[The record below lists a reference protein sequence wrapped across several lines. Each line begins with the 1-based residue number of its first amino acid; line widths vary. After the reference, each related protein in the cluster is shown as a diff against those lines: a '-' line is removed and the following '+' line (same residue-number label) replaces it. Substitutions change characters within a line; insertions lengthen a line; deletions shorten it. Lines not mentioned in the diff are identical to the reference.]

1 MANPFTPPNINF
13 NVYERENPIDQQVN
27 WAEIAQ
33 NITTA
38 VTDIEKDRA
47 KRKKK
52 IEKSYRKQQEKILE
66 LNNKYDTRTLQQ
78 WVNSGVM
85 STGEQLAAQ
94 YNLLTRGMIKES
106 EFSLTQNNAKA
117 GYKSIKSYADS
128 YNKRMNEFTERRK
141 TKMDNGEPMSSA
153 EEAYDVET
161 LLMFNNLNNKKLETD
176 RLGNLSVLTIDTQ
189 EKLEDGTDNPN
200 FGNPIEGQSATVQ
213 QLEGLLYQETNNID
227 VTKVLE
233 NLNKQLGTLS
243 MDFAG
248 QTKSGYRDLTE
259 TERVAADV
267 RFLEAL
273 GDKDS
278 ERHKQ
283 AAALLEGLVNEMVYD
298 EFVAATYA
306 VNNGVKTKDGD
317 LLTLGTKDDF
327 DKFAKDNP
335 GKENPIIVRD
345 YNKNSGMVQSFPT
358 DEQVNN
364 VKDWGRGALLGS
376 FNASVKTKAERVT
389 NRNYSFSKSLNQQ
402 TPEIKTATTEMMLR
416 FNREQQEIQE
426 LLKQNLSNEEEN
438 ILENRM
444 NKLADEMA
452 QAASSENN
460 PVEAQVNSD
469 GSISFYKK
477 DNKGGWT
484 PFVKNAQ
491 NISGFVNVYIT
502 DSKDKQ
508 EAEDRLVDELRKI
521 NTDESRNVINQYYS
535 SNSNVTNNNNN
546 ISEDEMNEFNKNL
559 QRP

>member
-117 GYKSIKSYADS
+117 GYKSIKSYANS

-141 TKMDNGEPMSSA
+141 TKMENGQPISSA

-233 NLNKQLGTLS
+233 NLNNQLGTLS

-278 ERHKQ
+278 ERHKE

-317 LLTLGTKDDF
+317 LIKLGTKDEF
-327 DKFAKDNP
+327 DKFAQDNP
-335 GKENPIIVRD
+335 GKVNPIIVRD
-345 YNKNSGMVQSFPT
+345 YNKNSGMVQSFTT
-358 DEQVNN
+358 DDQVNS
-364 VKDWGRGALLGS
+364 VKDWARGAILGS
-376 FNASVKTKAERVT
+376 FNAKVKRKAERVST
-389 NRNYSFSKSLNQQ
+389 TSKQVKINVGGNVDKVDYSVYETLQDTFNLTGNEDGKTIDDQVKLAETILNQNISDDQ
-402 TPEIKTATTEMMLR
+402 PSLEVDIKFETDSASGNTITKMYIY
-416 FNREQQEIQE
+416 QQAYESE
-426 LLKQNLSNEEEN
+426 DGTVERKLLKVAKNPMELSNEAVNAGSNKEN
-438 ILENRM
+438 YTLMNQKKTAYENA
-444 NKLADEMA
+444 KGK
-452 QAASSENN
+452 NN
-460 PVEAQVNSD
+460 QVNDD
-469 GSISFYKK
+469 G
-477 DNKGGWT
+477 
-484 PFVKNAQ
+484 
-491 NISGFVNVYIT
+491 
-502 DSKDKQ
+502 
-508 EAEDRLVDELRKI
+508 L
-521 NTDESRNVINQYYS
+521 
-535 SNSNVTNNNNN
+535 
-546 ISEDEMNEFNKNL
+546 
-559 QRP
+559 

>member
-27 WAEIAQ
+27 WAEIAK

-66 LNNKYDTRTLQQ
+66 LNNKYDSRTLQQ

-141 TKMDNGEPMSSA
+141 TKMENGQPISSA

-161 LLMFNNLNNKKLETD
+161 LLMFNNLNNKKLVTD
-176 RLGNLSVLTIDTQ
+176 RLGNLSVLTLD
-189 EKLEDGTDNPN
+189 ENGD
-200 FGNPIEGQSATVQ
+200 PIEGQSATVQ

-248 QTKSGYRDLTE
+248 QTKSGYRDFTE

-278 ERHKQ
+278 ERHKE

-317 LLTLGTKDDF
+317 LIELGTQDEF

-335 GKENPIIVRD
+335 GKVNPIIVRD
-345 YNKNSGMVQSFPT
+345 YNKNSGMVQSFTT
-358 DEQVNN
+358 DDQVKS
-364 VKDWGRGALLGS
+364 VKDWARGAILGS
-376 FNASVKTKAERVT
+376 FDAKVKTKAEKVSYKTVNVKYNATPGNEIDPTTYIELNKAFYAVDPDNVT
-389 NRNYSFSKSLNQQ
+389 DANVAAAERKMNVLINMNNDPDKVSLESKFSPKMVDGQLVLGWEVRRPAFEYIDEDSGELKTYEEEVIDWYTDPSQLVNYSYKGR
-402 TPEIKTATTEMMLR
+402 TD
-416 FNREQQEIQE
+416 
-426 LLKQNLSNEEEN
+426 EEN
-438 ILENRM
+438 IQQYRLEER
-444 NKLADEMA
+444 
-452 QAASSENN
+452 AANQ
-460 PVEAQVNSD
+460 QV
-469 GSISFYKK
+469 
-477 DNKGGWT
+477 NKGG
-484 PFVKNAQ
+484 V
-491 NISGFVNVYIT
+491 G
-502 DSKDKQ
+502 
-508 EAEDRLVDELRKI
+508 
-521 NTDESRNVINQYYS
+521 
-535 SNSNVTNNNNN
+535 SNYN
-546 ISEDEMNEFNKNL
+546 
-559 QRP
+559 